1 MPRHWMRSTGLV
13 LVLPALAAAQQIT
26 VPAKPDDTVPK
37 LELKP
42 DPAVERGQVAAVQG
56 TLGPE
61 PIRYAVGGLSILQP
75 VVVMLVSH
83 DAADDLT
90 LSLFKGDWT
99 TTRRTG
105 STKGSGIA
113 SFEFRTQ
120 GGVNILLRGS
130 STPVPFVLVVWAG
143 NELHPPMSDVVVT
156 RDEFLKRKPGTM
168 PAAAAQPRNPGTA
181 LPGQEQASAAAGT
194 RGVPVAIWIVAAA
207 VLGGAGTALFLRMR
221 RGGRHDHST

>member
-1 MPRHWMRSTGLV
+1 MARQWMRSTALV
-13 LVLPALAAAQQIT
+13 LVLAAPAAAQEINL
-26 VPAKPDDTVPK
+26 PPKPDDTVPR

-42 DPAVERGQVAAVQG
+42 DPAVEKGRVAAVQG

-61 PIRYAVGGLSILQP
+61 PIRFAIGELSILQP
-75 VVVMLVSH
+75 VVVMLLSQ

-99 TTRRTG
+99 TVRRTG

-113 SFEFRTQ
+113 RFEFRTQ

-130 STPVPFVLVVWAG
+130 STPVPFALVVWAG

-156 RDEFLKRKPGTM
+156 RDEFLKRKPVAM
-168 PAAAAQPRNPGTA
+168 PAGAAQPLPTGTA
-181 LPGQEQASAAAGT
+181 APGPEQASAAGGT
-194 RGVPVAIWIVAAA
+194 RGVPVVIWIVAAA
-207 VLGGAGTALFLRMR
+207 VLGGAGTALFLRTR
-221 RGGRHDHST
+221 RGGPS

>member
-1 MPRHWMRSTGLV
+1 MARQWMRSTALALV
-13 LVLPALAAAQQIT
+13 LVPLAAAQEINLPPKPDAT
-26 VPAKPDDTVPK
+26 VPR

-42 DPAVERGQVAAVQG
+42 DPAVEKGRVAAVQG

-61 PIRYAVGGLSILQP
+61 PIRYAIGELSILQP
-75 VVVMLVSH
+75 VVVMLLSH
-83 DAADDLT
+83 DATDDLT

-99 TTRRTG
+99 TVRRTG

-130 STPVPFVLVVWAG
+130 STPVPFALVVWAG

-156 RDEFLKRKPGTM
+156 HDEFLKRKPVAT
-168 PAAAAQPRNPGTA
+168 PAVAAQQRPTGTVAPGR
-181 LPGQEQASAAAGT
+181 EQASEAGGT
-194 RGVPVAIWIVAAA
+194 PGVPVVISIVAAA
-207 VLGGAGTALFLRMR
+207 VLGGAGTALFLRTR